1 MWYFDLKREAEKKET
16 ERRSH
21 LLQKVERKESNK
33 EFSFPLVFDEP
44 AENFFDLK
52 YDVLGSVMYTVHD
65 FDSFVRRH
73 KDVVIGGREH
83 MRTIRRRYELFLE
96 LSKGKYPMKG
106 NFIYDLKN
114 RMPIYVKRSNTL
126 FLNDLEV
133 LYKMRL
139 LHVFSEE
146 RFNEYMDVLHT
157 VFEKRKKATAE

>member
-1 MWYFDLKREAEKKET
+1 MPCFDPEKKKA
-16 ERRSH
+16 ERHSR
-21 LLQKVERKESNK
+21 LLQKLEEKENNK
-33 EFSFPLVFDEP
+33 EFTVPHVFDEP
-44 AENFFDLK
+44 AENFFALK
-52 YDVLGSVMYTVHD
+52 HAVLGSVMYTVHD

-73 KDVVIGGREH
+73 KDVVIGSKEH
-83 MRTIRRRYELFLE
+83 TRTMRRRYELFLE
-96 LSKGKYPMKG
+96 LSKGKYPMRG

-114 RMPIYVKRSNTL
+114 KMPIYAKRSNTL

-157 VFEKRKKATAE
+157 VFAKHKKGTAEQ